1 MKNLGR
7 VLCFGMFLLLILLTY
22 VDAVTAAVKEL
33 PVPPTYTLSG
43 TPTRIEQEPLR
54 QHSFTADKRNTNGY
68 IESTVTY
75 SYVGMTQPAAMVDQA
90 YEETIAKDV
99 RGEEKRLQ
107 GNPNYLGRT
116 TLGGGTLLIVKRP
129 PPPDA
134 MIGKPVPD
142 RFDAS
147 FYEKLGRG
155 MLVIKISGVEGG
167 EGKIREL
174 VDYMRQYTD
183 VCL

>member
-1 MKNLGR
+1 MKNFGR
-7 VLCFGMFLLLILLTY
+7 IGCFGMLLLLFFLTHAE
-22 VDAVTAAVKEL
+22 VGTAAVKEL
-33 PVPPTYTLSG
+33 PVPPAYTLSG
-43 TPTRIEQEPLR
+43 TPTRFDQEPIR
-54 QHSFTADKRNTNGY
+54 QHSFIAEKRNTNGY

-75 SYVGMTQPAAMVDQA
+75 SYVGMTQPAVMVDQG

-107 GNPNYLGRT
+107 GNPYYLGRT
-116 TLGGGTLLIVKRP
+116 TLGGGTLFIVKRP
-129 PPPDA
+129 SPPDA